1 MACGKEDGE
10 MNTKKTL
17 RWEVVANIVLLCFAI
32 SLFNL
37 AGYIFAAVLLVTLFY
52 NVGLIKIS
60 TPELTLMG
68 FSLFYFVIYSFHFP
82 VTIEEIIL
90 FLAGPWGAYLIGK
103 QYVLRSRR
111 KNAMMTLIVI
121 LAAGMCLHGLLN
133 WVAMLRSDYMLS
145 YAYKRESVDFWR
157 GDVVS
162 VTVTGMFFTFATGLS
177 LGALFSKTPTKVKI
191 WAVVTLVACLAA
203 TVFFANRTLLVVAL
217 LMLVGYLAAT
227 VVSSKVSSARKA
239 LLLSLMGLALLL
251 LALAF
256 AFNWFGFADRV
267 MSLKLFQRMNE
278 GERGRMDQWKLILE
292 DSAFWS
298 YPMGGGM
305 IAAAG
310 GENYLHNLWLDIYN
324 RVGVLPF
331 IMIII
336 FVVQMASRYLSFRRT
351 MLRHG
356 KMVECAC
363 VTALLIATVLNCMV
377 EPIIEANPYYFL
389 IVLMFLGAMNGQTR
403 KLENEKLSV

>member
-10 MNTKKTL
+10 MNTKKAL
-17 RWEVVANIVLLCFAI
+17 RWEVIANIVLLCFAI

-37 AGYIFAAVLLVTLFY
+37 AGYIFAAMLLVTLFY

-82 VTIEEIIL
+82 VTIEEFIL

-103 QYVLRSRR
+103 QYVLRSRS

-133 WVAMLRSDYMLS
+133 WVAMLQSEYMLS

-162 VTVTGMFFTFATGLS
+162 VTVTGMFFTFATGLAI
-177 LGALFSKTPTKVKI
+177 GALFSHTKGKLKI
-191 WAVVTLVACLAA
+191 LAVVTLIACLGA
-203 TVFFANRTLLVVAL
+203 TIFFANRTLLVVAAIML
-217 LMLVGYLAAT
+217 VCYIAATMVSAKVSAARKTLMLAAMGF
-227 VVSSKVSSARKA
+227 V
-239 LLLSLMGLALLL
+239 LLILV
-251 LALAF
+251 LAF
-256 AFNWFGFADRV
+256 AFNWFGMTDKI
-267 MSLKLFQRMNE
+267 MSLKLFQRMSGEE
-278 GERGRMDQWKLILE
+278 GGRMDQWKLILE
-292 DSAFWS
+292 DNAFLR
-298 YPMGGGM
+298 YLLGGGN
-305 IAAAG
+305 IALNG
-310 GENYLHNLWLDIYN
+310 GERYLHNLWLDIYN
-324 RVGVLPF
+324 RVGILPF
-331 IMIII
+331 IMIVT
-336 FVVQMASRYLSFRRT
+336 FTVQMAARYMPFRRQ

-356 KMVECAC
+356 KVVECTC
-363 VTALLIATVLNCMV
+363 FTALLVALVLNCMV

-403 KLENEKLSV
+403 KLEKEKLSV